1 MTFTLIYILSIIYCF
16 YKLAQRSNDKT
27 MGGGIG
33 ETPALDTLMVLV
45 LAPFLAIVDLLISI
59 FNFIKRKLF
68 I

>member
-1 MTFTLIYILSIIYCF
+1 
-16 YKLAQRSNDKT
+16 

-45 LAPFLAIVDLLISI
+45 LAPFLAFVDLLTSVI
-59 FNFIKRKLF
+59 NFIKSKLR

>member
-1 MTFTLIYILSIIYCF
+1 MTFTLVYIISIIYCF
-16 YKLAQRSNDKT
+16 YKLAQRASDKT

>member
-1 MTFTLIYILSIIYCF
+1 
-16 YKLAQRSNDKT
+16 LAQRASDKS

-45 LAPFLAIVDLLISI
+45 LAPFLASVDLLIGI
-59 FNFIKRKLF
+59 INFIKRKLW

>member
-1 MTFTLIYILSIIYCF
+1 MTFKLNYILSIIYCL
-16 YKLAQRSNDKT
+16 YKLTKRASDKS

-45 LAPFLAIVDLLISI
+45 LAPFLAICDILISI
-59 FNFIKRKLF
+59 INYIKRKLW